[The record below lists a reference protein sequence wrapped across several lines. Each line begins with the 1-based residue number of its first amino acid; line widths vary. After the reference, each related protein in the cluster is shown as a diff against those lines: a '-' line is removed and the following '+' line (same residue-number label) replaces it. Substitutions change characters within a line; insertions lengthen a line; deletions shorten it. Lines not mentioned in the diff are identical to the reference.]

1 MTNKLYIAVVCSSN
15 QNRSMEAHSCLS
27 KKGFRVRSFGTGSQV
42 KLPGPSPDRPNIYDF
57 GTTYD
62 DMHKDLMR
70 KDSELYTQNGILH
83 MLDRNRRIKQRPER
97 FQNCHEQFDV
107 IVSCEERVYDQ
118 ILEELESREKEDSY
132 PTHIINI
139 DIQDNHEEA
148 TIGAF
153 MICDLISKLHQS
165 EDIDN
170 DVDEIVQMFEE
181 RLQQPIL
188 HTMAF
193 C

>member
-1 MTNKLYIAVVCSSN
+1 MTGKLSIAVVCSSN
-15 QNRSMEAHSCLS
+15 QNRSMEAHSFLS
-27 KKGFRVRSFGTGSQV
+27 KKGFNVRSFGTGSQV
-42 KLPGPSPDRPNIYDF
+42 KLPGPSPERPNIYDF
-57 GTTYD
+57 NTTYD
-62 DMHKDLMR
+62 EMYKDLLR

-83 MLDRNRRIKQRPER
+83 MLDRNRRIKPKPER
-97 FQNCHEQFDV
+97 FQNSDEQFDV

-118 ILEELESREKEDSY
+118 IIEDLETREKNDSY

-153 MICDLISKLHQS
+153 MICDLVTMLHQS

-170 DVDEIVQMFEE
+170 DVDEIVQVFES
-181 RLQQPIL
+181 RVNRPIF